1 MSSPGVETLWRRGRD
16 RDSRGR
22 VVRRGQREL
31 CPLSRA
37 TSATCVPNFG
47 ADTTTERSE
56 GVVEAAGVERE
67 IGVITNLLMARDF
80 WG

>member
-1 MSSPGVETLWRRGRD
+1 MSSPGVETLWRRD
-16 RDSRGR
+16 KNRDSRVK

-37 TSATCVPNFG
+37 AGATCAPNYG
-47 ADTTTERSE
+47 ADTTTERGE
-56 GVVEAAGVERE
+56 GMVEAAGVERE
-67 IGVITNLLMARDF
+67 IGVITYLLMARDF

>member
-1 MSSPGVETLWRRGRD
+1 M
-16 RDSRGR
+16 
-22 VVRRGQREL
+22 

-37 TSATCVPNFG
+37 IGATCVPNFG

-67 IGVITNLLMARDF
+67 KREIGNLLMARDF